1 MKHDFVAAMRRAT
14 RATRAFDLAKAT
26 SIIQDAIMPRTA
38 PEEARPPRQ
47 SAAAFRSLE
56 RQFRGSRGLA

>member
-14 RATRAFDLAKAT
+14 QATRAFDLAEAT

-47 SAAAFRSLE
+47 LPQLVRSLE
-56 RQFRGSRGLA
+56 RQFR